1 MSWTKGRHTIKMG
14 ANFEHIMYNINEPN
28 KPNGGWIF
36 SSISDFV
43 TGNLSS
49 QGTNFTADFPGTDTF
64 RSERNSIFGA
74 YIQDDFRMRPN
85 LTINLGLRYEMAT
98 MVDEVHNRIANL
110 RTGLT
115 DPTVTVGRPYYNPP
129 KAGNFAPRIGFAW
142 DPFKD
147 GKTSIRGGA
156 GMFDILILPYMFT
169 ARYPRSAP
177 FFKNGQV
184 NGPPDSSFPN
194 GALALLKPSTLLASH
209 VELNPSRSYR
219 MQWNMNIQR
228 QLTRNMALTL
238 GYSGSSGVHIIHQ
251 EEDTN
256 EVPAT
261 LVHFDSALD
270 SYVFPQIPN
279 GQTAQIIN
287 PNFGNIRASDW
298 SGQSN
303 YHGLQAGLTQ
313 RPVKGLTYQLAYTW
327 SKSID
332 NGSGVFQAGNESF
345 NTAAASWAFDPRI
358 NRGVSDFDI
367 PHNFVAN
374 FQYDI
379 PVPASVKGHALSN
392 RLLGGWQLGG
402 IYTRQSGAPFTFRI
416 GADQAGTGSHQ
427 VTQSN
432 GAQRPQLLGN
442 LPGCSSPTTGNI
454 GDYIKLSCFQ
464 FPALGQ
470 LGNEGRNIMRVLT
483 FRDLD
488 FTVFKN
494 QNLWGEKLKAQFRVE
509 MFNVLNNTNL
519 TAQMQTLF
527 DGKGNLVPTVG
538 QPLAPTANPARTIQL
553 GLRLMF

>member
-1 MSWTKGRHTIKMG
+1 MK
-14 ANFEHIMYNINEPN
+14 
-28 KPNGGWIF
+28 
-36 SSISDFV
+36 
-43 TGNLSS
+43 
-49 QGTNFTADFPGTDTF
+49 
-64 RSERNSIFGA
+64 
-74 YIQDDFRMRPN
+74 PN

-98 MVDEVHNRIANL
+98 MVDEVHSRIANL
-110 RTGLT
+110 RQLA
-115 DPTVTVGRPYYNPP
+115 DPATTLGRPYYNSP
-129 KAGNFAPRIGFAW
+129 KAGNFSPRIGFAW

-156 GMFDILILPYMFT
+156 GMFDVLILPYMFT

-177 FFKNGQV
+177 FYKSGQV
-184 NGPPDSSFPN
+184 DAPPDGTFPN
-194 GALALLKPSTLLASH
+194 KGLPLLTATTLLASH
-209 VELNPSRSYR
+209 VELNPKRAYR
-219 MQWNMNIQR
+219 MQWNLNIQR
-228 QLTRNMALTL
+228 QLTRSMALTL

-256 EVPAT
+256 EVPFAS
-261 LVHFDSALD
+261 FNSAIG
-270 SYVFPQIPN
+270 SYIFPLIPA
-279 GQTAQIIN
+279 GQKAKVIN

-303 YHGLQAGLTQ
+303 YHGFQANLVQ
-313 RPVKGLTYQLAYTW
+313 RPIKGLSYQLAYTW

-374 FQYDI
+374 FQYD
-379 PVPASVKGHALSN
+379 VPTPEFAKNSAIGKTV
-392 RLLGGWQLGG
+392 LGGWQVGG
-402 IYTRQSGAPFTFRI
+402 IYTRQTGAPFTYRI
-416 GADQAGTGSHQ
+416 GADRAGTGNHQ
-427 VTQSN
+427 ITASN

-454 GDYIKLSCFQ
+454 DAYINFSCFQ

-483 FRDLD
+483 FRNLD

-494 QNLWGEKLKAQFRVE
+494 QNLMGERLKAQFRVE
-509 MFNVLNNTNL
+509 MFNILNNTNL
-519 TAQMQTLF
+519 TANMLSIF
-527 DGKGNLVPTVG
+527 DGGGNIPSTIGKPFAPTVN
-538 QPLAPTANPARTIQL
+538 AARTIQL
-553 GLRLMF
+553 GLRLVF